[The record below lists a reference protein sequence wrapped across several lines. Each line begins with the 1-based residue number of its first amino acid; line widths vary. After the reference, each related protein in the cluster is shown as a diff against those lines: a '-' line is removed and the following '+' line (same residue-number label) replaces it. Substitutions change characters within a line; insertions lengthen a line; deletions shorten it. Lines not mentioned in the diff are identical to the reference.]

1 MRGEAIEAVK
11 VGAHALVGALRQDP
25 RAREEARL
33 TVLGYDREV
42 WEWCAP
48 TGMGE
53 FRMPLVEASEA
64 EESCLGRA
72 LEVVGGRAPQEG
84 DWKPMLFVMTDGEVT
99 DLGRYREQVGKVRGN
114 FAGVVGCLAGGGAR
128 EEILRELTGEVGDLE
143 MMERGILGGY
153 LRYVSPEGER

>member
-11 VGAHALVGALRQDP
+11 AGAHALVGALRQDP

-33 TVLGYDREV
+33 AVLGYDREV
-42 WEWCAP
+42 RELCAP

-72 LEVVGGRAPQEG
+72 LEVLGGRALQDGE
-84 DWKPMLFVMTDGEVT
+84 WKPMVFVMTDGEVS
-99 DLGRYREQVGKVRGN
+99 DLGLYRKQVGKIRGN
-114 FAGVVGCLAGGGAR
+114 FAGVVGCLAGSAAR
-128 EEILRELTGEVGDLE
+128 GEILREMTENVGELE

-153 LRYVSPEGER
+153 VRYVLPEGER